1 VDAAIAEGRDLAA
14 ADRVRAMAYLAK
26 GDPAR
31 AMEVF
36 ERLARNTAREPR
48 ARARSALTLAWI
60 RLHSGDATEAIRAAL
75 EALALVRR
83 LKDPRERVSLNA

>member
-1 VDAAIAEGRDLAA
+1 
-14 ADRVRAMAYLAK
+14 
-26 GDPAR
+26 
-31 AMEVF
+31 MEVF

-83 LKDPRERVSLNA
+83 LKDPRGETAALHTLAACYRSLQRDADAQRLEDAAPA